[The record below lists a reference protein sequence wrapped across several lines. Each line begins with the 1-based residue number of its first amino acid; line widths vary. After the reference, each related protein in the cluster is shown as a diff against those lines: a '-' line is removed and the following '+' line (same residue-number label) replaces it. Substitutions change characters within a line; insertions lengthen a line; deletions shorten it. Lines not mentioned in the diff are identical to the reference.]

1 VLAIG
6 FSIGGALGAKLAVSG
21 GERVIRPA
29 MILAILVLA
38 GRMLGLY

>member
-1 VLAIG
+1 V
-6 FSIGGALGAKLAVSG
+6 GARRQARRHG
-21 GERVIRPA
+21 GESVIRPA